1 MQRSYSDY
9 EYFASGRKNCFYMHF
24 KMSLKHRH
32 CLMTTLSYDMYYGTP
47 DTVTIEIPIDL
58 PRDLQ
63 MEFMMVRKKDMK
75 AKLAALPYL
84 NDFVKS
90 SNAKN
95 YKLGDKIGSNNS
107 LVILSEHDEVTN

>member
-1 MQRSYSDY
+1 
-9 EYFASGRKNCFYMHF
+9 
-24 KMSLKHRH
+24 
-32 CLMTTLSYDMYYGTP
+32 MTTLSYDMYYGTP